1 MSKPGGVD
9 ETQSDPLPTE
19 QLGTVSFAGGRAYS
33 LLVFERDAS
42 WSIPLPLEGKMRIGR
57 APDVELRLS
66 DRGVSARHAEIT
78 VVGGHLLIQ
87 DLKSTN
93 GTRVNGRRIER
104 GPLAPGDLV
113 TVAAV
118 TMVVRAGGKSALGR
132 EWLTWPEFRT
142 RSAAEI
148 DRAQRYQ
155 RVLTVACFDL
165 GRAADRDKLEV
176 TLEPLIRAMDVVG
189 LSERGELLLLMPEID
204 ADDAFA
210 AIGRIRES
218 IDPAPP
224 RIGFAC
230 FPTDAGDID
239 ALVEQARAARLGA
252 PTSSSGAVQRPFR
265 VFELGGQTAVV
276 ADAAMLRIYSMVAN
290 LARSPIPVL
299 VHGETGTGKELIAR
313 AIHHWSDRSGGPL
326 VALNCAALAASLID
340 SELFGHEKGA
350 FTGAVTSH
358 PGAFERADKGTLFLD
373 EIGELPLGVQA
384 KLLRVLETKRV
395 IRVGGRVEIASDFR
409 VVAASNRDLDAEVQQ
424 GRFRQDLFYRLSGA
438 AVWLPP
444 LRKRPAELA
453 ALAGIF
459 LDSACRDAGRT
470 SKLLSPGALEAIER
484 HEWPGNVRELR
495 NTMEYLATAVVA
507 DVVEAPDIAARLGPR
522 DPQTGA
528 STAGAT
534 TEPGPPPA
542 GFRPLYEELAEIER
556 TRMEA
561 ALAETGGNQTRA
573 AALLAVP
580 LRTFQD
586 KMKEYGLGGRARRRT
601 AAQPPAP
608 TRGANPGGDDD
619 V

>member
-9 ETQSDPLPTE
+9 QTQSDPLPTE
-19 QLGTVSFAGGRAYS
+19 QLDTVAVAGARAYS

-42 WSIPLPLEGKMRIGR
+42 WSIPLPLEGKVRIGR
-57 APDVELRLS
+57 APDAELRLS
-66 DRGVSARHAEIT
+66 DRGVSARHAEIA

-93 GTRVNGRRIER
+93 GTRVNGRRIDR
-104 GPLAPGDLV
+104 GPLVPGDLV

-132 EWLTWPEFRT
+132 EWLSWAEFRA

-155 RVLTVACFDL
+155 RLLTLASFDL
-165 GRAADRDKLEV
+165 GPSVDREKLES

-189 LSERGELLLLMPEID
+189 LSERGELLILMPEID

-218 IDPAPP
+218 LDPAPS

-239 ALVEQARAARLGA
+239 ALVEQSRAARLGA
-252 PTSSSGAVQRPFR
+252 PSSSSGAIQRPFR
-265 VFELGGQTAVV
+265 IFELGGQTAVV

-313 AIHHWSDRSGGPL
+313 AIHFWSDRQSGPL

-350 FTGAVTSH
+350 FTGAVTAH
-358 PGAFERADKGTLFLD
+358 PGAFERADHGTLFLD

-384 KLLRVLETKRV
+384 KLLRVLESKRV
-395 IRVGGRVEIASDFR
+395 IRVGGRSEIATDFR
-409 VVAASNRDLDAEVQQ
+409 VVAASNRDLDLEVQE
-424 GRFRQDLFYRLSGA
+424 GRFRQDVFYRLSGA

-453 ALAGIF
+453 ALAAIF
-459 LDSACRDAGRT
+459 LDSACREAGRPP
-470 SKLLSPGALEAIER
+470 KALSSEAMAVLER
-484 HEWPGNVRELR
+484 HDWPGNVRELR
-495 NTMEYLATAVVA
+495 NTMDYLATAVVGDMVEAA
-507 DVVEAPDIAARLGPR
+507 DVAARVAPR
-522 DPQTGA
+522 DPAATPTMVA
-528 STAGAT
+528 TAGP
-534 TEPGPPPA
+534 EPVP
-542 GFRPLYEELAEIER
+542 FRPLYEELAEIER

-573 AALLAVP
+573 AALLSVP

-586 KMKEYGLGGRARRRT
+586 QMREYGLGRGRRRG
-601 AAQPPAP
+601 
-608 TRGANPGGDDD
+608 GANTRSPNPDGDND